1 MTKSK
6 SKTTTTRTTRM
17 TRMTLVKD
25 NAIKRVEKFLN
36 TVLIDV
42 NIEDVRPTV
51 CFSLVDDDGVITW
64 VLVHDTSIIT
74 VMVGLSLILYNLDSS
89 PGVVYNGVIIIW
101 FRWQIISFTHYWQI
115 GYPDRR

>member
-36 TVLIDV
+36 TV
-42 NIEDVRPTV
+42 
-51 CFSLVDDDGVITW
+51 
-64 VLVHDTSIIT
+64 
-74 VMVGLSLILYNLDSS
+74 Y
-89 PGVVYNGVIIIW
+89 
-101 FRWQIISFTHYWQI
+101 
-115 GYPDRR
+115 